1 MREGKGSVKDM
12 GKHGL
17 PQSSVKEPQE
27 GKGEIRCVG
36 GGGNNPP
43 PLPEPGAR
51 YKIQL
56 SATVE

>member
-17 PQSSVKEPQE
+17 PRSSVKEPQE

-36 GGGNNPP
+36 GGGNNTP
-43 PLPEPGAR
+43 PLAGAR
-51 YKIQL
+51 SKIQDP
-56 SATVE
+56 VECHS

>member
-1 MREGKGSVKDM
+1 M

-17 PQSSVKEPQE
+17 PQV

-43 PLPEPGAR
+43 PPPPPYLTEPGAR
-51 YKIQL
+51 YKNQS

>member
-1 MREGKGSVKDM
+1 M

-17 PQSSVKEPQE
+17 PQV

-43 PLPEPGAR
+43 PPPPPLLDGAR
-51 YKIQL
+51 SKIQEP
-56 SATVE
+56 VECHS

>member
-1 MREGKGSVKDM
+1 M

-17 PQSSVKEPQE
+17 PQV

-43 PLPEPGAR
+43 PPPLLDGAR
-51 YKIQL
+51 SKIQEP
-56 SATVE
+56 VECHS